1 MLPTHK
7 KKALA
12 ALKRLNGISKKLE
25 DMIEKDEYCPKIL
38 EMSLALKGH
47 VNHIQELILESHL
60 NTCAPKQLSSKTG
73 KDKFIQELMK
83 VISLSSR

>member
-25 DMIEKDEYCPKIL
+25 AMIEADEYCPKIL

-47 VNHIQELILESHL
+47 VNHIQGVVLESHMH
-60 NTCAPKQLSSKTG
+60 TCAPKQLSSKTG

-83 VISLSSR
+83 VIGLSNR